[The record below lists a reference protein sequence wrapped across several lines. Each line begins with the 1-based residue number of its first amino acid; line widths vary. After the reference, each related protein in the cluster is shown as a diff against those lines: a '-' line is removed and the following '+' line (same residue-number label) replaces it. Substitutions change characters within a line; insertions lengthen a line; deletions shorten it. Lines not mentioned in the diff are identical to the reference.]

1 MVTAVSW
8 SLPRNEVTY
17 GTPSGVANVG
27 HGPGGQIAVGAG
39 HGGAAGARRSRLVRA
54 SAKAQPMV
62 WLGEISYEIFL
73 IHVIVMEIAMVSVLR
88 WRVYTGSMLVLFV
101 LTLNA
106 FGPEE
111 GQELTDMHQPVV
123 TPTLNSPDRR
133 DER

>member
-1 MVTAVSW
+1 
-8 SLPRNEVTY
+8 VTY

-73 IHVIVMEIAMVSVLR
+73 IHVIVMEIAMVSCA
-88 WRVYTGSMLVLFV
+88 GSMLVLFV

-111 GQELTDMHQPVV
+111 GRLCEMEK
-123 TPTLNSPDRR
+123 R
-133 DER
+133 